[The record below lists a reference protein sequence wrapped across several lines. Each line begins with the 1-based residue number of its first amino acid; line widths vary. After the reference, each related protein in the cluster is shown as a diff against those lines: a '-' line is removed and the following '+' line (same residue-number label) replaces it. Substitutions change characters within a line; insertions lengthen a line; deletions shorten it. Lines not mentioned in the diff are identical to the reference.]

1 MARKAKTLLRALT
14 IAVFVSM
21 GAAAPL
27 AALGTPSGGTSGESG
42 ESGGESAG
50 ETSAE
55 QKSGGQEADPQAEE
69 AAELRRSMVEQQ
81 IEKRGVDDSLV
92 LEAMRSVPRHRF
104 VPSGTMRKAYADQPR
119 PIGHGQTISQP
130 YIVAYMTE
138 MLQLEPGEK
147 VLEIGTGSGYQ
158 AAVLAEI
165 TDRVWSIEIIEDL
178 ADTAKQR
185 LRQLG
190 YQEVRTRQGDGYY
203 GWESAAPFDGII
215 VTAAA
220 GHIPPPL
227 IDQLT
232 SDGRMIIPIGGTYE
246 VQSLMLVEKSE
257 DGEVT
262 TERLMPVRFVPM
274 TGAAQD

>member
-1 MARKAKTLLRALT
+1 MAVLL
-14 IAVFVSM
+14 SM
-21 GAAAPL
+21 GAAVPL
-27 AALGTPSGGTSGESG
+27 AALGTPSGETSGET
-42 ESGGESAG
+42 GGEAAG
-50 ETSAE
+50 EAAAE
-55 QKSGGQEADPQAEE
+55 QKAAGQEADPQDEE
-69 AAELRRSMVEQQ
+69 AAELRRTMVVQQ
-81 IEKRGVDDSLV
+81 IEKRGVDDALV

-104 VPSGTMRKAYADQPR
+104 VPTVSITKAYADQPQ

-138 MLQLEPGEK
+138 MLELDPEEK

-190 YQEVRTRQGDGYY
+190 YKEVRTRQGDGYY
-203 GWESAAPFDGII
+203 GWESVAPFDGII

-220 GHIPPPL
+220 GHIPTPL
-227 IDQLT
+227 IEQLAF
-232 SDGRMIIPIGGTYE
+232 DGKMIIPIGGTYE
-246 VQSLMLVEKSE
+246 VQSLMLVQKNE

-274 TGAAQD
+274 TGAAQE

>member
-1 MARKAKTLLRALT
+1 MVRKAKTLLRALT
-14 IAVFVSM
+14 MAVLLSM
-21 GAAAPL
+21 GAAVPL
-27 AALGTPSGGTSGESG
+27 AALGTPSGETSGET
-42 ESGGESAG
+42 GGEAAG
-50 ETSAE
+50 EAAAE
-55 QKSGGQEADPQAEE
+55 QKAAGQEADPQDEE
-69 AAELRRSMVEQQ
+69 AAELRRTMVVQQ
-81 IEKRGVDDSLV
+81 IEKRGVDDALV

-104 VPSGTMRKAYADQPR
+104 VPTVSITKAYADQPQ

-138 MLQLEPGEK
+138 MLELDPEEK

-190 YQEVRTRQGDGYY
+190 YKEVRTRQGDGYY

-220 GHIPPPL
+220 GHIPTPL
-227 IDQLT
+227 IEQLA
-232 SDGRMIIPIGGTYE
+232 SDGKMIIPIGGTYE
-246 VQSLMLVEKSE
+246 VQSLMLVQKNE

-274 TGAAQD
+274 TGAAQE